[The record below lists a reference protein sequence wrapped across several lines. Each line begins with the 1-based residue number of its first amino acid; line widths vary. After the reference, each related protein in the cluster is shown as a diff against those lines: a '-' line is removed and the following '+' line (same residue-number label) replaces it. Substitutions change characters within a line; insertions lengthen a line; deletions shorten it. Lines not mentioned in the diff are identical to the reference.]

1 MTTPEKQTPKL
12 DALIQQAT
20 EENREVTPP
29 RDLWRGIEASIS
41 RGQVTLKR
49 QSHHYWLWFT
59 SAAASLFVVAGI
71 TLSLSMNSGS
81 NAVNG
86 QQLEL
91 LTMVNQQHQQQRQI
105 LLTNFEDAG
114 LQPSFSELQAELDQL
129 RSAAVQVTEQL
140 RLDPDN
146 SELWQFLQWLHQQEL
161 DLLKVMYQQP
171 RTYQQV

>member
-1 MTTPEKQTPKL
+1 MTTHDNRAQKL
-12 DALIQQAT
+12 DALIQQAIA
-20 EENREVTPP
+20 ENREVTPP

-41 RGQVTLKR
+41 RSQVTLKR
-49 QSHHYWLWFT
+49 KPSNYWVWFT
-59 SAAASLFVVAGI
+59 GAAASIFVIVGV
-71 TLSLSMNSGS
+71 TLSLSMNSVS
-81 NAVNG
+81 TTVNG

-91 LTMVNQQHQQQRQI
+91 LTMVTQQHQQQRQI
-105 LLTNFEDAG
+105 LLANYEDAG
-114 LQPSFSELQAELDQL
+114 LQPTFSELQSELEQL